1 MGRLALHSAQEVQMN
16 VQVPRSMD
24 SSAFLAWAEG
34 REGRYELVD
43 GRVIMMTGGSFG
55 HALVVRGLFK
65 ALDDR
70 LAGTDWIV
78 LTSDLAV
85 SVGTRTI
92 RYPDVVVS
100 LKPGKAL
107 RDLTATAPTLI
118 AEVLSPSS
126 VTNHLGDK
134 AAEYLR
140 LESVS
145 AYLVLSQEEPK
156 AWVYVRSAAG
166 FTGRPDVVA
175 GHDGVVAPPPLAI
188 ELPLAEIYA
197 EFPPPES

>member
-1 MGRLALHSAQEVQMN
+1 MN
-16 VQVPRSMD
+16 VQLPRTMD
-24 SSAFLAWAEG
+24 SAAFLAWAEG
-34 REGRYELVD
+34 REGRYELAD
-43 GRVIMMTGGSFG
+43 GRVIMMTGGSYG
-55 HALVVRGLFK
+55 HAVVVRGLFM
-65 ALDDR
+65 ALNSR
-70 LAGTDWIV
+70 LAGADWIV

-85 SVGTRTI
+85 SVGTRTV

-100 LKPGKAL
+100 SKAGKKPQ
-107 RDLTATAPTLI
+107 DLTATAPTLI

-126 VTNHLGDK
+126 VTNDLGDK
-134 AAEYLR
+134 AAEYLQ

-145 AYLVLSQEEPK
+145 AYLVLSQDEPK

-175 GHDGVVAPPPLAI
+175 GHDGVIALQPLAI

-197 EFPPPES
+197 EFPPSES